1 MRSDARGAA
10 GIPGGTA
17 DRNQSGG
24 GGSDNGYAAKV
35 RACVR
40 PQVIY
45 NVPQQQGNSNPTV
58 QYMAKLKS
66 NGIVENVDIRR
77 RSEEH
82 TSELQSLMRISYAVF
97 CQKQKIKI

>member
-1 MRSDARGAA
+1 MCKDSTTYEMRISDWSADVCSSDLAAKREALREAMRSDALGAA

-58 QYMAKLKS
+58 QYRAKQI
-66 NGIVENVDIRR
+66 GRAHV
-77 RSEEH
+77 
-82 TSELQSLMRISYAVF
+82 
-97 CQKQKIKI
+97 

>member
-1 MRSDARGAA
+1 MRSDALGAA
-10 GIPGGTA
+10 GIPGGTV

-58 QYMAKLKS
+58 QYRAKLKT
-66 NGIVENVDIRR
+66 NGIVEKVDIRR
-77 RSEEH
+77 SYGNPRFDEEV
-82 TSELQSLMRISYAVF
+82 R
-97 CQKQKIKI
+97 KGRPGGRRGGKK